1 VHDNMVGTVPTV
13 RAKRTPIMEAAVVEF
28 QEHGFASASMDAISA
43 RAEVSK
49 RTLYKYFES
58 KENLF
63 NAIVES
69 LSDRMSHTL
78 DVQYDPALEIRA
90 QLVKL
95 AWAEGRLLMSSD
107 VMAMARMIIGE
118 TVRNPQMA
126 AKAQEDI
133 DKKSVVVALLR
144 AASDDGQLDVPAP
157 QVAADEMIGLLKAR
171 AFWPVIFGAP
181 LVTEAQMEAIV
192 EDTVDMIMARY
203 AKR

>member
-1 VHDNMVGTVPTV
+1 
-13 RAKRTPIMEAAVVEF
+13 MEAAVVEF

-90 QLVKL
+90 RK
-95 AWAEGRLLMSSD
+95 E
-107 VMAMARMIIGE
+107 I
-118 TVRNPQMA
+118 
-126 AKAQEDI
+126 
-133 DKKSVVVALLR
+133 
-144 AASDDGQLDVPAP
+144 
-157 QVAADEMIGLLKAR
+157 
-171 AFWPVIFGAP
+171 
-181 LVTEAQMEAIV
+181 
-192 EDTVDMIMARY
+192 
-203 AKR
+203 